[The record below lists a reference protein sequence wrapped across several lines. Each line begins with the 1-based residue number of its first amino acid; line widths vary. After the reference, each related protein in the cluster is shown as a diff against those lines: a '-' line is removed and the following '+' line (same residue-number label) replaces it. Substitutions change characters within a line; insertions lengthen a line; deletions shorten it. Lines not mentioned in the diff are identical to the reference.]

1 MKTMRLLYL
10 AFFFLSYFS
19 LQAQFDEV
27 VIKTTKITDQVYML
41 EGSGGNIALF
51 DGPDGLLMVDDQF
64 APLSEKIKA
73 AAKDISDQPITYLV
87 NTHWHGDHT
96 GGNENFGKEGALIIA
111 HENVRLRKSTDQ
123 FSKAFNRTT
132 PASPEIAWP
141 KITFSEDMK
150 LHFNGDDIMLLH
162 VHNAHTDGDSFV
174 YWTKNNVLH
183 MGDCFFNERF
193 PYIDLGSG
201 GSVDGLIEAVEAAL
215 MIVDNKTVIIPGHGS
230 LANRMDLIKYFTMLK
245 TMKSRITEAIA
256 DGKTI
261 EEIKASGLDK
271 GYETYGSGFISTERI
286 VDIMWTDFTRN
297 DTEE

>member
-174 YWTKNNVLH
+174 YWTRNNVLH

-201 GSVDGLIEAVEAAL
+201 GSVDGLIKAVEAAL

>member
-1 MKTMRLLYL
+1 MRLFYL
-10 AFFFLSYFS
+10 AFFFLVCFS
-19 LQAQFDEV
+19 LQAQFDEI

-73 AAKDISDQPITYLV
+73 AAKEISDQPITYLV

-96 GGNENFGKEGALIIA
+96 GGNENFGNEGALIIA

-123 FSKAFNRTT
+123 FNKAFNRTT

-150 LHFNGDDIMLLH
+150 LHFNGDDLLLLH

-174 YWTKNNVLH
+174 YWPKNNVLH

-201 GSVDGLIEAVEAAL
+201 GSVDGLIKAVEGAL
-215 MIVDNKTVIIPGHGS
+215 MIVDHKTVIIPGHGA
-230 LANRMDLIKYFTMLK
+230 LANRMSLIKYYTMLK
-245 TMKSRITEAIA
+245 TMKSRVTEAIA

-261 EEIKASGLDK
+261 DEIKVAGLDK
-271 GYETYGSGFISTERI
+271 GYETYGSGFINSERI
-286 VDIMWTDFTRN
+286 LDIMWTDFTRN